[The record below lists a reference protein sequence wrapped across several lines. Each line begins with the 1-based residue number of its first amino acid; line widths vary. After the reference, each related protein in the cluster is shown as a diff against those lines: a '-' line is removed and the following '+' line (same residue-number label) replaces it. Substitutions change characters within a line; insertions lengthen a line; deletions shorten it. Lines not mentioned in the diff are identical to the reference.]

1 MASLKEIR
9 GRIGSVKNTLKITS
23 AMRMISSAKLHNAQN
38 AVGNMVVY
46 ERNLHEIMMSLKD
59 CPDTARAL
67 APFSRSNGEG
77 GTAVVLVTSNQTL
90 CGAFNANIIKAFE
103 KENFDKGKT
112 LVYAVGK
119 FGLKHASRLGYRTV
133 DCSDMSSHAAYDRSA
148 AVADGFVTDFFEGRL
163 SRVVMVYSH
172 FASAVSQ
179 PVCVEDYLPFSLA
192 GAESAEDKAGD
203 MENRYIVEP
212 SAGEVFERLLPQVMR
227 LKMHTVM
234 LDAAAA
240 EHAARTRAM
249 QLASENAEDLIGELS
264 LQYNKM
270 RQQAITSEILDLLGG
285 QANNN

>member
-46 ERNLHEIMMSLKD
+46 ERNLHEIMISLKD

-90 CGAFNANIIKAFE
+90 CGAFNANIMKAFE
-103 KENFDKGKT
+103 KEKFDKEKT
-112 LVYAVGK
+112 IVYAVGR

-133 DCSDMSSHAAYDRSA
+133 DCSDMSAHADYDRSA
-148 AVADGFVTDFFEGRL
+148 AVADGFVSDFLEGRL

-179 PVCVEDYLPFSLA
+179 PVCVEEYLPFSI
-192 GAESAEDKAGD
+192 GNAEGAEDKAGD
-203 MENRYIVEP
+203 MEKRYIVEP
-212 SAGEVFERLLPQVMR
+212 SEGEVVERLLPQVIR

-270 RQQAITSEILDLLGG
+270 RQQAITSEILDLIGG